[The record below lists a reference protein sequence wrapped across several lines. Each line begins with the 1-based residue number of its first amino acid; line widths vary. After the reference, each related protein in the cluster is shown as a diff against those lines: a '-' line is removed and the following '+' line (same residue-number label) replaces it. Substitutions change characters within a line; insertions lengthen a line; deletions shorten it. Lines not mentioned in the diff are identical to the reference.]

1 MQKFKYIIILVL
13 ILVLALVYL
22 QLDDYDNISHS
33 LLEDNIES
41 QKTIENLQ
49 QKITTLEEKNSKLH
63 EDIVFLHH
71 KINSLNLEIES
82 LELKNM
88 QQQFQDNEIEK
99 IEQELFLDTIEQ
111 QNKQTQTTKD
121 HILQKQTKETFTMDN
136 ENSITGFGQTNE

>member
-63 EDIVFLHH
+63 EDIVFLHY

-99 IEQELFLDTIEQ
+99 IEEELFLDR
-111 QNKQTQTTKD
+111 KD
-121 HILQKQTKETFTMDN
+121 HIIKEEMQQEEFTMDN
-136 ENSITGFGQTNE
+136 ENSITGFGQTDE